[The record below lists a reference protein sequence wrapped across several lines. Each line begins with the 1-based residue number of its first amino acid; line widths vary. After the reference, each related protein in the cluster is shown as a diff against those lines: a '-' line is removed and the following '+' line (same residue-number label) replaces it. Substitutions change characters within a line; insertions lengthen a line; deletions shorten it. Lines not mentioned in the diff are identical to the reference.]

1 MKKLIYFLFSEII
14 QISSLSFFEKFLL
27 EFSEC
32 HIDVI
37 EGSEKG
43 YFDFLM
49 NFEYYIATTRLS
61 IEDKQLGE
69 VSLKF
74 NETRR
79 WSRQNCE
86 LILASHEPRNEEI
99 QRVHAQFQWLL
110 ECAPKQERILK
121 HNNAYVTT
129 HNLGARSIP
138 LCYNMHSYYILLRPL
153 SKPYWK
159 VRK

>member
-1 MKKLIYFLFSEII
+1 MKKLIYFLFSEMI
-14 QISSLSFFEKFLL
+14 QVSSLGFFENFLL
-27 EFSEC
+27 EFSAC

-43 YFDFLM
+43 YFDFLV
-49 NFEYYIATTRLS
+49 NFEYYIPTTRLS

-74 NETRR
+74 NQTRR

-86 LILASHEPRNEEI
+86 LILASHEPWNEEI
-99 QRVHAQFQWLL
+99 QRVQEQFQWLL
-110 ECAPKQERILK
+110 ECTPKKEMIIKRNLRI
-121 HNNAYVTT
+121 T

-138 LCYNMHSYYILLRPL
+138 LCYNTHSYYILLRPL